1 MATGWKRWI
10 EMGLV
15 RGGLPRLAL
24 RRRSRDVAILAY
36 HNIVPTGESV
46 AGDRS
51 LHVDQADFARQLDL
65 ILQYAE
71 VIPLSDIDVP
81 SSGSRLRVVITFD
94 DAYRGAMTAGL
105 AELERRGLP
114 STVFVPTGLM
124 GGKGFWWDLLS
135 KDDQPLDPGVRA
147 HVLRELKGDG
157 VRAVRWARERGY
169 SIATLPDHALPIS
182 EDELLHV
189 DHDRLSLGA
198 HSVTHANLTELLEH
212 DLRTELLESKRWLE
226 ERTPRYV
233 DWLAYPYGH
242 TDASVARVALEVF
255 EGAVRVDGGVI
266 DGVNR
271 PHRGQIPRIN
281 VPRGLT
287 LDGLLLRLSG
297 LIR

>member
-124 GGKGFWWDLLS
+124 GGEASGGTCS
-135 KDDQPLDPGVRA
+135 
-147 HVLRELKGDG
+147 
-157 VRAVRWARERGY
+157 ARM
-169 SIATLPDHALPIS
+169 I
-182 EDELLHV
+182 
-189 DHDRLSLGA
+189 
-198 HSVTHANLTELLEH
+198 
-212 DLRTELLESKRWLE
+212 
-226 ERTPRYV
+226 
-233 DWLAYPYGH
+233 
-242 TDASVARVALEVF
+242 
-255 EGAVRVDGGVI
+255 
-266 DGVNR
+266 NR
-271 PHRGQIPRIN
+271 
-281 VPRGLT
+281 
-287 LDGLLLRLSG
+287 
-297 LIR
+297 LIRVCAHTYSGSSRVTACGLFGGPESGGIRLPRFPIMPCRSAKMSCFTSTTTDCRSALTR